1 MRKRHI
7 VALVLVTLFVL
18 VGVGMTLASP
28 GSSYEISWWTVDD
41 GGGTSSGSNYAL
53 SGTIGQPDAGALS
66 GGDYTVMGGF
76 WVQRFEASYR
86 IYLPVVL
93 R

>member
-7 VALVLVTLFVL
+7 VILVLVTMFVL
-18 VGVGMTLASP
+18 GGVGMTLASP

-41 GGGTSSGSNYAL
+41 GGGTSSGSDYVL

-76 WVQRFEASYR
+76 WVQMFEESHSV
-86 IYLPVVL
+86 YLPVVL